1 MPPPCSVVTKDTWGG
16 YLVPLEWT
24 EARRIKDGDNKYQLT
39 TIWQTKLLS
48 LLNKWMISG
57 LGVKLSQ
64 YTSFSL
70 ILLISILR
78 YFIHFYF
85 IDPQNYLH
93 MRTFLNCIKNETLN
107 EIKISLENLWQRT
120 IQLSDFSP
128 NPLVLIPSVAVRYKK
143 SISIIETVISIDY
156 RYIDFLASYFSD
168 RSRGIDRVGDNWRT
182 VNTSA
187 NPHISD
193 QLTELR
199 TEYTW

>member
-1 MPPPCSVVTKDTWGG
+1 MTDGWGISCKIALSWMPLNLTDDKSTLVEVMAWCHQATSHYLNQCWPSSMSLYGVTRPQWVNFMLTFSV
-16 YLVPLEWT
+16 
-24 EARRIKDGDNKYQLT
+24 GD
-39 TIWQTKLLS
+39 
-48 LLNKWMISG
+48 
-57 LGVKLSQ
+57 
-64 YTSFSL
+64 
-70 ILLISILR
+70 ILACKGWCMKCHPYAWVINS
-78 YFIHFYF
+78 
-85 IDPQNYLH
+85 
-93 MRTFLNCIKNETLN
+93 
-107 EIKISLENLWQRT
+107 
-120 IQLSDFSP
+120 
-128 NPLVLIPSVAVRYKK
+128 SVAVRYKK